1 MLSASDIIH
10 LLAPIGSG
18 LVGGLLAAIINH
30 YFTRRKT
37 NAEIEKLEA
46 EALKI
51 RVETKKLLTEMETL
65 SSTVKEVS
73 YKLGAPTENVIYDG
87 RVYCDGSHFNA
98 HGARFWREPNE
109 KPKGMGSFKVESG
122 ILNVDRTNTGGRFR
136 ITLLNYLYDG
146 ILREYLPKNVLLA
159 GKRQLKLG
167 CEAKATG
174 GSHTLLFVL
183 KKTLD
188 GEHLDKH
195 EETFTR
201 NEWIRVNVY
210 FRIPPNEDCQ
220 LWFDDQNVSQP
231 NSSVQ
236 LRNLVLTEISA

>member
-1 MLSASDIIH
+1 MAIDIIQF
-10 LLAPIGSG
+10 LASIGSG
-18 LVGGLLAAIINH
+18 LAAGLLVAIINH

-37 NAEIEKLEA
+37 NAETEKLEA
-46 EALKI
+46 EAVKI
-51 RVETKKLLTEMETL
+51 RLETQKLLTEMETL

-73 YKLGAPTENVIYDG
+73 YKLGAPAENVIYDG
-87 RVYCDGSHFNA
+87 RVYCDGSHFKA
-98 HGARFWREPNE
+98 QGDRFWREPHE

-122 ILNVDRTNTGGRFR
+122 ILSVDRTNTGGRFR

-146 ILREYLPKNVLLA
+146 VIRDYLPKNVLLA
-159 GKRQLKLG
+159 GKRQLKLS

-188 GEHLDKH
+188 GGHLDKH

-201 NEWIRVNVY
+201 NEWIRLNVY

-220 LWFDDQNVSQP
+220 LWFDDQNVSQA

-236 LRNLVLTEISA
+236 LRNFVLTELTS